1 VALLV
6 RSGHWLIWFAFPAE
20 VVVMLAVVP
29 NRKGWLSVH
38 PLEVAIVVFT
48 PPFLPAGLQA
58 LRVSAFCGWWPPPAP
73 ASVHGRRAPLRRS
86 ASTPLAGV
94 DLRSSL
100 IDRQRKEEL
109 KIPPVT
115 RFVRLVRTFDS
126 LDAPRVTE
134 RALVSMAA
142 VSAVTGVVFLL
153 HGFVPVLSLGA
164 LYVLA
169 VLPVAVLFGR
179 TWAIVASIGSMLVFN
194 YFFLP
199 PRLTFTLSGNENWL
213 ALSIYVVTGLIVAD
227 LAARAR
233 LRAREAE
240 RREQETALLAEA
252 SAVLL
257 SGAELADELDR
268 VAEGAA
274 RVLGVNRTRI
284 ELGLDRSPRQ
294 GEAAHALISR
304 GRHVATLYL
313 DSGRESSLEGRRRF
327 VEALASLLAVA
338 IDRDKLAH
346 EALEAEALR
355 RSDSIKTSV
364 LRAVSHDLRSPLTA
378 IRAALEALQSSDL
391 TLDPTDRER
400 LLRTAITETKR
411 LNRVVRNLL
420 DLSTLQAGALRS
432 RPKRRTIESVLDQA
446 LVHIGS
452 DQRVDV
458 SSAADLPLVSV
469 DAVQLEHA
477 LVNLLENALKFS
489 PTDSRVTVY
498 VDKLADEVIIRI
510 ADRGPGLASGELEL
524 VFEPF
529 QHGSTT
535 GRGRGAGLGLAI
547 AKGFVEASGGRIWAE
562 SSPGEGASFWL
573 ALPAATETAP
583 AGQPA
588 DTGTTK

>member
-1 VALLV
+1 
-6 RSGHWLIWFAFPAE
+6 
-20 VVVMLAVVP
+20 
-29 NRKGWLSVH
+29 
-38 PLEVAIVVFT
+38 
-48 PPFLPAGLQA
+48 
-58 LRVSAFCGWWPPPAP
+58 
-73 ASVHGRRAPLRRS
+73 
-86 ASTPLAGV
+86 
-94 DLRSSL
+94 
-100 IDRQRKEEL
+100 
-109 KIPPVT
+109 
-115 RFVRLVRTFDS
+115 
-126 LDAPRVTE
+126 
-134 RALVSMAA
+134 VSMAA
-142 VSAVTGVVFLL
+142 VGAVTGVVFLL

-268 VAEGAA
+268 VAEGTA
-274 RVLGVNRTRI
+274 RVLGVSRARI
-284 ELGLDRSPRQ
+284 ELGLDRSARQ

-304 GRHVATLYL
+304 GRHVATLYV
-313 DSGRESSLEGRRRF
+313 DRGRESSLEGRRRF

-378 IRAALEALQSSDL
+378 IRAALEALQSPDL

-400 LLRTAITETKR
+400 LLRTALTETKR
-411 LNRVVRNLL
+411 LDRAVRNLL

-432 RPKRRTIESVLDQA
+432 RPKLRTIESVLDQA

-489 PTDSRVTVY
+489 PTDSRVAVY
-498 VDKLADEVIIRI
+498 VDKFADEVIIRI
-510 ADRGPGLASGELEL
+510 ADRGPGLASTELEL

-588 DTGTTK
+588 ETGTTK